1 MSLMTSYE
9 AYQNY
14 LAMKLHF
21 GGAYDFHKYNG
32 KVSATAES
40 FEKRRDKFKFAKLST
55 KLSDPQ
61 ILDYYLANFI
71 RGKEWIGDFDQKS
84 WKEHKKITQSLK
96 YVYENDMEKLLT
108 KAKTFDIIFQCDEG
122 KHPILVKQ
130 YLGKKICLETL
141 VILNLMVGYQKQF
154 DREITEKF
162 IWPKVS
168 KLLSDYQPFLKVDV
182 REYRMITL
190 NIVQEIF

>member
-1 MSLMTSYE
+1 MTSYE

-108 KAKTFDIIFQCDEG
+108 KAKTFDIIFNCDEG

-190 NIVQEIF
+190 NIVQETF